1 MVMTEEQ
8 EESKES
14 EEKKGQ
20 GIVASRGPDFLQ
32 EFLKKRPRLTI
43 VLFIL
48 VCLGASAALARMIYM
63 IIDHFWL

>member
-1 MVMTEEQ
+1 MSEEK

-14 EEKKGQ
+14 EEKAVQ
-20 GIVASRGPDFLQ
+20 GIVARRGPDFLQ

-48 VCLGASAALARMIYM
+48 VCLGASAALVRIIYM